1 MSVVKKI
8 YVTSIIGYPETKDT
22 FALDGN
28 TSVNLVTNKD
38 NKLEIRSFHPC
49 LTVRSIK
56 EAVEETVYY
65 LRQSAN
71 TLAHKFKVSFNLNES
86 LSPVKALSVSK
97 ARDQLRL
104 TGHVEYDVDPKDKVS
119 LMDDH
124 SSEFVIEMAKTGSDD
139 LTLKYYQINLEQES
153 QKEFV
158 DAFIIFL
165 REGADLLEEK
175 LK

>member
-1 MSVVKKI
+1 MSVVKKV

-28 TSVNLVTNKD
+28 TSTNIVTNKD

-49 LTVRSIK
+49 LIARSIK

-71 TLAHKFKVSFNLNES
+71 TLAQKFKVSFNLNES

-97 ARDQLRL
+97 ARDQLRI

-124 SSEFVIEMAKTGSDD
+124 SSEFVIEMGKQGEVV
-139 LTLKYYQINLEQES
+139 LKYYQINLEQES
-153 QKEFV
+153 QKEFI

-165 REGADLLEEK
+165 REGADLLEEE